1 MAVKLRLRRMGRK
14 KAPVYKL
21 VAADSRA
28 KRDGRFIEAIGQFNP
43 LGDKPSFTYK
53 EDRVQY
59 WLDNGAQPTDTVRNL
74 LSKEGILMKRLLVK
88 RVGEEAAAA
97 KMADWKAKAEGKKA
111 AKAAPVKKAAPKK
124 AETTEEP
131 AAPAENA

>member
-1 MAVKLRLRRMGRK
+1 MGRK

-28 KRDGRFIEAIGQFNP
+28 KRDGRFIEAIGLFNP
-43 LGDKPSFTYK
+43 LGDKPLFTYK

-59 WLDNGAQPTDTVRNL
+59 WLDNGAEPTDTVRNL

-111 AKAAPVKKAAPKK
+111 AKAAPAKKAAPKK
-124 AETTEEP
+124 AEPAEEP